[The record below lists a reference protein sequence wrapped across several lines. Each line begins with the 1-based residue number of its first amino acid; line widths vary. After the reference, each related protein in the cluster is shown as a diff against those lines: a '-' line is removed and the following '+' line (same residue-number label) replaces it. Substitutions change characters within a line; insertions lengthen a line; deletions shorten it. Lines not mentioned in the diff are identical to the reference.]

1 MASMSPAATAQLMPE
16 ARQSRAYV
24 LAVLTLV
31 YTFNHVDRQILV
43 ILLEPIKS
51 DLALTDTQLG
61 LLSGLAFAAFY
72 ATLGI
77 PIAMWADRGNR
88 RSIIAM
94 ALAIWS
100 AMTALSGLA
109 QNYWQLLFARM
120 GVGVGEAGGTPPAT
134 SIISDLYA
142 PHERATAL
150 GIYTTGIGI
159 GILLGFIMG
168 GVVYQAFGWRA
179 AFFVAGIPGLLLAL
193 LVRFTIREP
202 KRGQVEA
209 REDKG
214 DAPLLGETLKF
225 IGGQTSFLFLLAG
238 CCLICISANA
248 FLVFTSSHL
257 QRTFG
262 VGPADVA
269 IPLGV
274 LIGGVGGVGAVVIG
288 KVCDRLSV
296 RDLKWRPL
304 TIAVCAGLALPFAWM
319 FLHASSI
326 SAAYAWNI
334 VPSFMGLIY
343 ASVAYTASQELVAL
357 RMRAFAS
364 AFMLF
369 CLTLIGIGGGPTLA
383 GWLSEHFAAQGNSTP
398 LRSALEIVLCLN
410 ALSIVFLLISAR
422 TYQKDAARAAAAI

>member
-1 MASMSPAATAQLMPE
+1 M
-16 ARQSRAYV
+16 
-24 LAVLTLV
+24 
-31 YTFNHVDRQILV
+31 
-43 ILLEPIKS
+43 
-51 DLALTDTQLG
+51 
-61 LLSGLAFAAFY
+61 
-72 ATLGI
+72 
-77 PIAMWADRGNR
+77 
-88 RSIIAM
+88 
-94 ALAIWS
+94 
-100 AMTALSGLA
+100 
-109 QNYWQLLFARM
+109 
-120 GVGVGEAGGTPPAT
+120 
-134 SIISDLYA
+134 
-142 PHERATAL
+142 
-150 GIYTTGIGI
+150 
-159 GILLGFIMG
+159 
-168 GVVYQAFGWRA
+168 
-179 AFFVAGIPGLLLAL
+179 
-193 LVRFTIREP
+193 RFTIREP

-214 DAPLLGETLKF
+214 DAPSLGETLRF

-274 LIGGVGGVGAVVIG
+274 LIGGVGGAGAVVIG
-288 KVCDRLSV
+288 KVCDRLSA

-304 TIAVCAGLALPFAWM
+304 TIAVCAALALPFAWM

-334 VPSFMGLIY
+334 IPSFVGLIY

-383 GWLSEHFAAQGNSTP
+383 GWLSEHFAAQDNSAP
-398 LRSALEIVLCLN
+398 LRSALEIILCLN